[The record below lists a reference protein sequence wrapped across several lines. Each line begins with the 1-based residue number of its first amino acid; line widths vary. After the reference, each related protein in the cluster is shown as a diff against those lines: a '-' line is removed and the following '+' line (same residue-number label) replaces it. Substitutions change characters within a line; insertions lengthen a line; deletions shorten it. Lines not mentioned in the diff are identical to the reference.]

1 MPHDLIDLC
10 KYRFELGKD
19 SLGSSRT
26 LFNKNDLR
34 GSLNR
39 SYYAIFYLAR
49 ALLALKQLETK
60 KHSGLVATFIKE
72 YVAPGIFDKELSSI
86 IKNAQKIRIES
97 DYEDFY
103 IVSSETVREQIEKAD
118 KFYKEVKKY
127 LETQLDISLDQQK
140 KE

>member
-1 MPHDLIDLC
+1 MPYDLIALC

-19 SLGSSRT
+19 SLESART

-39 SYYAIFYLAR
+39 SYYSIFYSAR
-49 ALLALKQLETK
+49 ALLALKQLETR

-72 YVAPGIFDKELSSI
+72 YVASGIFEKELSNI

-103 IVSSETVREQIEKAD
+103 IVAKETAREQIEKAE

-127 LETQLDISLDQQK
+127 LETQLNISV
-140 KE
+140 E